1 MPGHKIPYRELPLD
15 KKEIERQKARDRYW
29 RNKQAYLEEY
39 GQLGERLHVYTT
51 KYCVRDKP

>member
-51 KYCVRDKP
+51 KYCVRD